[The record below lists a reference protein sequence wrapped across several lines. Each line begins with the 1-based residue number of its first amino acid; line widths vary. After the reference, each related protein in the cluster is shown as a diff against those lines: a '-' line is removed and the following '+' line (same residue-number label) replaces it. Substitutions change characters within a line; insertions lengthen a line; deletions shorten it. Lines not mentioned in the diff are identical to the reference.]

1 MRFALVLLMRD
12 KGDERYDR
20 AVVRWLGQWLTDNSE
35 VGLEFA
41 AELAG
46 TLEALQGASPDVARA
61 QVAVLLR
68 HAGSESAGRGP
79 QRW

>member
-1 MRFALVLLMRD
+1 MRD
-12 KGDERYDR
+12 KGDARYDR
-20 AVVRWLGQWLTDNSE
+20 AVVRWLGRWLSDNSE

-61 QVAVLLR
+61 QAAVMLR
-68 HAGSESAGRGP
+68 HAGSAAPAEVLE
-79 QRW
+79 RW